1 MNSNIKYYKHTEPFK
16 LESGE
21 VLPELT
27 IAYSTYGTQNHDHNN
42 VVWVCHALT
51 ANSDVQDWWPHT
63 VEEGAILDPAEH
75 YVVCANILGSPYGTT
90 APLHTNPA
98 TGEPYYQDFPAIT
111 IRDMVRAHK
120 ILASYL
126 KVGDIDVILGCSVG
140 GFQAIEWA
148 VMEPKRFSKLILV
161 ATAARATPW
170 CIAIDETMRMA
181 IRADQTFGERRA
193 DAGMAGLATARALAL
208 LTYRGF
214 YGYNITQQNGDER
227 IDNHRASS
235 YQRYQGEKLC
245 RRYDVYS
252 YYTIINSFDTH
263 DIGRGRG
270 GTDKALSTIEAETI
284 VVGITTDILFPPCDL
299 KKLCELIPNAQYKE
313 IESPFG
319 HDGFLVEHEIFN
331 KLLFPVMTRKHISPK
346 PLVFEWKYMKPEE
359 VEKA

>member
-1 MNSNIKYYKHTEPFK
+1 MNENIKYYHHPEPFV

-21 VLPELT
+21 VLPQLT
-27 IAYSTYGTQNHDHNN
+27 IAYSTYGTQSEEHNN

-63 VEEGAILDPAEH
+63 VEEGAILDPADH
-75 YVVCANILGSPYGTT
+75 FVVCANILGSPYGTT
-90 APLHTNPA
+90 APLHTNPS
-98 TGEPYYQDFPAIT
+98 TGEPYYGDFPDIT
-111 IRDMVRAHK
+111 IRDMVRAHQ
-120 ILASYL
+120 IMAEVLG
-126 KVGDIDVILGCSVG
+126 VGDIDVILGCSVG

-148 VMEPKRFSKLILV
+148 VMEPARFKKLILV

-193 DAGMAGLATARALAL
+193 DAGMEGLSAARAIAL

-227 IDNHRASS
+227 TSDHRASS

-245 RRYDVYS
+245 KRYDVYS
-252 YYTIINSFDTH
+252 YYSILNAFDTH

-270 GTDKALSTIEAETI
+270 GTFAAAATIQAETI

-299 KKLCELIPNAQYKE
+299 IKLCDIIPNARYEQ

-331 KLLFPVMTRKHISPK
+331 KMLLPVMKRG
-346 PLVFEWKYMKPEE
+346 
-359 VEKA
+359 

>member
-1 MNSNIKYYKHTEPFK
+1 MNKNIKYYHHPKPFV

-21 VLPELT
+21 VLPQLT
-27 IAYSTYGTQNHDHNN
+27 IAYSTYGEQSREHNN

-63 VEEGAILDPAEH
+63 VEQGAILDPAEH
-75 YVVCANILGSPYGTT
+75 FVVCANILGSPYGTT
-90 APLHTNPA
+90 APLHTNPE
-98 TGEPYYQDFPAIT
+98 TGEPYYADFPNVT
-111 IRDMVRAHK
+111 IRDMVRAHQ
-120 ILASYL
+120 IIAEFLG
-126 KVGDIDVILGCSVG
+126 VGEIDVILGCSVG

-148 VMEPKRFSKLILV
+148 VMEPTRFKKLILV
-161 ATAARATPW
+161 ATAAKATPW

-181 IRADQTFGERRA
+181 IRADHTFGERRP
-193 DAGMAGLATARALAL
+193 DAGMEGLSAARAIAL

-227 IDNHRASS
+227 IADHRASS

-245 RRYDVYS
+245 KRYDAYS
-252 YYTIINSFDTH
+252 YVAILNSFDTH

-270 GTDKALSTIEAETI
+270 GTDTAAATIQAETI

-299 KKLCELIPNAQYKE
+299 IKLCEIIPNARYEE

-331 KLLFPVMTRKHISPK
+331 RMLLPVMKRK
-346 PLVFEWKYMKPEE
+346 
-359 VEKA
+359 